1 MHSPASTSSSP
12 LLNGCSPRSK
22 KGSVAKKGALTLLPL
37 AAIIFFE
44 VSGGPF
50 GTEDAVRA
58 AGPLLTIIGFV
69 VFPLLWSI
77 PEALI
82 TAELA
87 TAFPENS
94 GYVAWVTAAFGPFWG
109 FQEGLW
115 SWISG
120 VCDNALYPVMLAA
133 NLALFIP
140 QLESGWQR
148 MPFLVGLSLFLSYLN
163 YRGLSVVG
171 HAVITS
177 TILVLAPFIVLC
189 ILAIPYIQPSN
200 YLEMPP
206 LKSVDWGMYLNV
218 MFWNLNY
225 WDSVSTLA
233 GEVDNPGRTFPR
245 AMLLGVFLVVTSYLL
260 PLLAALGTDANV
272 GGDWRLG
279 YFGKVAEQVGGK
291 WLALWVMVAAASSQV
306 GQYQAEMA
314 SDSYQVQ
321 GMAERGFIPKVL
333 GIRSRHG
340 TPVLGIILSSLGV
353 LTLSSM
359 EFTQIVTLLNAIYC
373 LAELL
378 EFAAFVSLR
387 VYQPKLLRPY
397 RVPLPTWA
405 MVLVLT
411 PATLLL
417 FAVLAL
423 PIINRNWVVVWWTA
437 ATIVLGFVMYPL
449 LQLAKRQGVRL
460 PSRARVSPGLPGAVS
475 DGGGRHTAAVQGVR
489 LAAAEA
495 CMARGGGEKGGWC
508 EFESLHF
515 DVDHII
521 EPEEQD
527 PLLRGGSAD
536 GGDPAAAPNRRRSH
550 SLHVDDANGI
560 SHSTRTSTDDHHR
573 HSHSHHHHHHH
584 APPHDSKNPLLP
596 DLIPPGGGE
605 GSGEGQ
611 EGEGGDVFA
620 SGSPHASLLHKEGSS
635 SMHRHASG
643 GGDPANP
650 GGRRASSES
659 EPLITYAQF
668 MTGEVGH
675 AFAPQESCSG
685 SESGSGSDPEEGR
698 AGSPRHRRSRS
709 ARPTS
714 TPAVAAAAAR
724 QRSEELAQEQGV
736 DSWGVLLC
744 GALAAAAVQAG
755 TPQPAGAAAGPSQ
768 RLEGVGEEAEASSA
782 V

>member
-233 GEVDNPGRTFPR
+233 G
-245 AMLLGVFLVVTSYLL
+245 
-260 PLLAALGTDANV
+260 AALPGNNDRTATRIV
-272 GGDWRLG
+272 RY
-279 YFGKVAEQVGGK
+279 YFRHFITALAMQVGGK

-405 MVLVLT
+405 MVLLLT

-423 PIINRNWVVVWWTA
+423 PIINKNWVVVWWTG

-449 LQLAKRQGVRL
+449 LQLAKR
-460 PSRARVSPGLPGAVS
+460 
-475 DGGGRHTAAVQGVR
+475 
-489 LAAAEA
+489 
-495 CMARGGGEKGGWC
+495 RGW
-508 EFESLHF
+508 
-515 DVDHII
+515 
-521 EPEEQD
+521 
-527 PLLRGGSAD
+527 
-536 GGDPAAAPNRRRSH
+536 
-550 SLHVDDANGI
+550 
-560 SHSTRTSTDDHHR
+560 
-573 HSHSHHHHHHH
+573 
-584 APPHDSKNPLLP
+584 
-596 DLIPPGGGE
+596 
-605 GSGEGQ
+605 
-611 EGEGGDVFA
+611 
-620 SGSPHASLLHKEGSS
+620 
-635 SMHRHASG
+635 
-643 GGDPANP
+643 
-650 GGRRASSES
+650 
-659 EPLITYAQF
+659 
-668 MTGEVGH
+668 
-675 AFAPQESCSG
+675 
-685 SESGSGSDPEEGR
+685 
-698 AGSPRHRRSRS
+698 SRS

-768 RLEGVGEEAEASSA
+768 RLEGVGEEAEASPSWMAGAGSRVGVGLRVVSA
-782 V
+782 AGVWGVGGGGGR